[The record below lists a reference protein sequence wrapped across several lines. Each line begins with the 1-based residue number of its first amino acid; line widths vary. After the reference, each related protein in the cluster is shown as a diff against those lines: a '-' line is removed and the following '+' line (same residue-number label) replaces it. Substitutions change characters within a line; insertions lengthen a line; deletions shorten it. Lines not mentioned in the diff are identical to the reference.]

1 MTDHRI
7 EGRDEHEKSDDFD
20 SIATYRMFKLGREYD
35 AVSRNYLKTYHY
47 CKLDGESDLEIY
59 HALKERKL
67 SVCVLLGGTS
77 GCGKSTLGSFLA
89 NRLNISTVIST
100 DHIRHVLR
108 SHSNAEE
115 TPILFRS
122 SYDAG
127 EAIKTDP
134 GSPLSLKEQVNNC
147 DDDTTTV
154 VIRISINA
162 LHDIYMIFDFLTRT
176 FMVRF
181 INYRSYID
189 YPGF

>member
-1 MTDHRI
+1 MTDLT
-7 EGRDEHEKSDDFD
+7 EGYDEHEKSGDYG
-20 SIATYRMFKLGREYD
+20 IPIYRMLQLGGEYD
-35 AVSRNYLKTYHY
+35 NLSRNYLKTYRY

-67 SVCVLLGGTS
+67 SVCILLGGTS

-100 DHIRHVLR
+100 DHVRHVLR

-127 EAIKTDP
+127 EVIKSEQN
-134 GSPLSLKEQVNNC
+134 SPLSIKEQVSNY
-147 DDDTTTV
+147 DDKTHPNILLLLCLSNGFHHTCT
-154 VIRISINA
+154 I
-162 LHDIYMIFDFLTRT
+162 LDFLTRT
-176 FMVRF
+176 FVVRF
-181 INYRSYID
+181 IDYYSYID